1 MRTYYPNYL
10 EKETYRRTL
19 SVARSYYED
28 LKKIKIIENDLIMST
43 SRPEALG
50 GRSAF
55 VSDPTYNIAQ
65 QIEKHT
71 AVLRVRT
78 DAVEK
83 TFRTLTKEEQEIIR
97 ANVLEG
103 VPLIYCN
110 TGNSEITCKRIRN
123 KFLVRLAVELGET
136 F

>member
-1 MRTYYPNYL
+1 MRNYFPNYL

-28 LKKIKIIENDLIMST
+28 LKKIKIIENDLIMAT
-43 SRPEALG
+43 SRPNGEG
-50 GRSAF
+50 GRSGY
-55 VSDPTYNIAQ
+55 VSDPTYNITQ

-71 AVLRVRT
+71 AVLRTRT
-78 DAVEK
+78 DAVGK
-83 TFRTLTKEEQEIIR
+83 TLRTLTEEEQEIIE

-110 TGNSEITCKRIRN
+110 TIKSEKTCKRIRN

-136 F
+136 L